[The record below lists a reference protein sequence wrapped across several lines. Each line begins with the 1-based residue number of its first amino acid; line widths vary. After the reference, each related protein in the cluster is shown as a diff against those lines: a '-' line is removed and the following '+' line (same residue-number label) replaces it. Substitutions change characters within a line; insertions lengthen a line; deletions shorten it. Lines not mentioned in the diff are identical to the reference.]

1 MLEVGKTRE
10 GRFLIVFLL
19 QFLTF
24 SAFLAYHEVTAI
36 PTDAITTMLTILM
49 GMAPLGFVSAVNTVV
64 AVEGVEMLAERY
76 LRRRYE
82 AGLKEGRKKEKA
94 EGLKRGKH
102 GKSGIIPE
110 RRLAAESAGEPV
122 QRTPPG
128 TESPQVTFAVC
139 PVEIC

>member
-49 GMAPLGFVSAVNTVV
+49 GMAPLAFVSAANTVV
-64 AVEGVEMLAERY
+64 AVEGGDMLAERY

-82 AGLKEGRKKEKA
+82 AGLKAGEEKGKA
-94 EGLKRGKH
+94 EAW
-102 GKSGIIPE
+102 E
-110 RRLAAESAGEPV
+110 AWEAWNQRRLAAEAASQPFNEP
-122 QRTPPG
+122 PP
-128 TESPQVTFAVC
+128 TLNDRK
-139 PVEIC
+139 

>member
-64 AVEGVEMLAERY
+64 AVEGVEMLAEKY
-76 LRRRYE
+76 LRKRYE
-82 AGLKEGRKKEKA
+82 AGKA
-94 EGLKRGKH
+94 EGLKEGEERGVAQAW
-102 GKSGIIPE
+102 E
-110 RRLAAESAGEPV
+110 VWQDWNLRRLAAEKEGRPFNEP
-122 QRTPPG
+122 PP
-128 TESPQVTFAVC
+128 ELNHRK
-139 PVEIC
+139 

>member
-76 LRRRYE
+76 LRKRYE
-82 AGLKEGRKKEKA
+82 AGKA
-94 EGLKRGKH
+94 EGLKEGEERGVAQAW
-102 GKSGIIPE
+102 E
-110 RRLAAESAGEPV
+110 VWQDWNLRRLAAEKEGRPFNEP
-122 QRTPPG
+122 PP
-128 TESPQVTFAVC
+128 ELNHRK
-139 PVEIC
+139 

>member
-10 GRFLIVFLL
+10 GRFLIVFLI

-49 GMAPLGFVSAVNTVV
+49 GMAPLAFVSAVNTVV
-64 AVEGVEMLAERY
+64 AVEGGEMLAERY

-82 AGLKEGRKKEKA
+82 AGLKAGEERGKA
-94 EGLKRGKH
+94 EGLKEGEERGVAQAW
-102 GKSGIIPE
+102 E
-110 RRLAAESAGEPV
+110 VWQDWNLRRLAAEKEGHPFNEP
-122 QRTPPG
+122 PP
-128 TESPQVTFAVC
+128 ELNHRK
-139 PVEIC
+139 

>member
-49 GMAPLGFVSAVNTVV
+49 GMAPLAFVSAANTVV
-64 AVEGVEMLAERY
+64 AVE
-76 LRRRYE
+76 
-82 AGLKEGRKKEKA
+82 
-94 EGLKRGKH
+94 
-102 GKSGIIPE
+102 
-110 RRLAAESAGEPV
+110 
-122 QRTPPG
+122 
-128 TESPQVTFAVC
+128 
-139 PVEIC
+139 

>member
-36 PTDAITTMLTILM
+36 PTDAITTMLAILM

-64 AVEGVEMLAERY
+64 AVEGVEMLVERY

-82 AGLKEGRKKEKA
+82 AGLKEGEAQAWEAWEAWNQRRIDAEKA
-94 EGLKRGKH
+94 DQPFNEPP
-102 GKSGIIPE
+102 PE
-110 RRLAAESAGEPV
+110 LSHRK
-122 QRTPPG
+122 
-128 TESPQVTFAVC
+128 
-139 PVEIC
+139 

>member
-49 GMAPLGFVSAVNTVV
+49 GMAPLAFVSAANTVV

-76 LRRRYE
+76 LRKRYE
-82 AGLKEGRKKEKA
+82 AGLKAGEEKGKA
-94 EGLKRGKH
+94 EAWEAWEKWNQ
-102 GKSGIIPE
+102 
-110 RRLAAESAGEPV
+110 RRLAAESAGE
-122 QRTPPG
+122 QFNEPPP
-128 TESPQVTFAVC
+128 ELNHSK
-139 PVEIC
+139 

>member
-24 SAFLAYHEVTAI
+24 SGFLAYHEVTAI

-49 GMAPLGFVSAVNTVV
+49 GMASLGFVSAVNTVV

-76 LRRRYE
+76 LREKIRGRKNTRPWE
-82 AGLKEGRKKEKA
+82 AGTNAARGRG
-94 EGLKRGKH
+94 GLQQ
-102 GKSGIIPE
+102 PFN
-110 RRLAAESAGEPV
+110 
-122 QRTPPG
+122 G
-128 TESPQVTFAVC
+128 TEQPRKMLA
-139 PVEIC
+139 ERYLRKR

>member
-10 GRFLIVFLL
+10 GRFLIVFLI

-49 GMAPLGFVSAVNTVV
+49 GMAPLAFVSAVNTVV
-64 AVEGVEMLAERY
+64 AVEGGEMLVERY

-82 AGLKEGRKKEKA
+82 AGLKAGEERGKA
-94 EGLKRGKH
+94 EGLKEGKERGV
-102 GKSGIIPE
+102 E
-110 RRLAAESAGEPV
+110 QAWEVWQDWNLRRLAAEKADQPFNEP
-122 QRTPPG
+122 TPTLNNP
-128 TESPQVTFAVC
+128 S
-139 PVEIC
+139 

>member
-64 AVEGVEMLAERY
+64 AVEGVEMLVERY

-82 AGLKEGRKKEKA
+82 AGLKEGEA
-94 EGLKRGKH
+94 LAWEAW
-102 GKSGIIPE
+102 E
-110 RRLAAESAGEPV
+110 AWNQRRLAAEKASQPFNEP
-122 QRTPPG
+122 PP
-128 TESPQVTFAVC
+128 TLNNRK
-139 PVEIC
+139 

>member
-49 GMAPLGFVSAVNTVV
+49 GMAPLAFVSAANTVV

-82 AGLKEGRKKEKA
+82 AGKA
-94 EGLKRGKH
+94 EGLKEGEERGVAQAW
-102 GKSGIIPE
+102 E
-110 RRLAAESAGEPV
+110 VWQDWNLRRLAAEKEGRPFNEP
-122 QRTPPG
+122 PP
-128 TESPQVTFAVC
+128 ELNHRK
-139 PVEIC
+139 